1 MTSELKTRI
10 LKLVKADLERV
21 EQSLEDELKPN
32 LDLVRQIAGHLLFSG
47 GKRMRPL
54 LMIHS
59 ARMCGYHTGFEIRFS
74 TIFEYLHTATLLHDD
89 VVDEAQKRRGKEVA
103 HGKWGVPE
111 VVLTGDF
118 LMARALGIATE
129 ISDPEL
135 ISVIAGITRHM
146 SEGEIDQMVHKGNI
160 HLTRAHYMDVIYRKT
175 AVLIQG
181 ACKSGAI
188 LAKATRSQ
196 ITALTEY
203 GYHMGMAFQMV
214 DDLLDYTANA
224 GELGKTPGA
233 DIREG
238 KLTLPLIVALE
249 NADPADHLFME
260 KMIKNPEFTPEE
272 FQELKNKLYRYNGI
286 QYTKDLAI
294 EYVNKAKE
302 CLDSFEDSSSRQILT
317 VLADYTV
324 ARNV

>member
-1 MTSELKTRI
+1 
-10 LKLVKADLERV
+10 
-21 EQSLEDELKPN
+21 
-32 LDLVRQIAGHLLFSG
+32 
-47 GKRMRPL
+47 
-54 LMIHS
+54 
-59 ARMCGYHTGFEIRFS
+59 
-74 TIFEYLHTATLLHDD
+74 
-89 VVDEAQKRRGKEVA
+89 
-103 HGKWGVPE
+103 
-111 VVLTGDF
+111 
-118 LMARALGIATE
+118 
-129 ISDPEL
+129 
-135 ISVIAGITRHM
+135 
-146 SEGEIDQMVHKGNI
+146 
-160 HLTRAHYMDVIYRKT
+160 
-175 AVLIQG
+175 
-181 ACKSGAI
+181 
-188 LAKATRSQ
+188 
-196 ITALTEY
+196 
-203 GYHMGMAFQMV
+203 MV

-324 ARNV
+324 VRNV